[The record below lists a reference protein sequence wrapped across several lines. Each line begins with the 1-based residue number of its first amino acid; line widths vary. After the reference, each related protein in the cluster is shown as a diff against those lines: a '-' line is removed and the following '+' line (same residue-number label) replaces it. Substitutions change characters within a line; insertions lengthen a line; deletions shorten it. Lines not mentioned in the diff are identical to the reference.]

1 MIKIQ
6 DSIDHANPELF
17 LLTKCNNLYLYLN
30 QRLADDTDYKKAS
43 LIKKLDKLLVES
55 STQNYIRTKAGGS
68 AITATRHRGFFSYL
82 AANNYLKLKALIISK
97 PNDMLL
103 LINEINLILQAG
115 DLFIENG
122 GTISQTEFGKLLS
135 GRLFKYSTY
144 RVSQFCVD
152 TYLELGFGRATCVYC
167 NIERTSIV
175 SKSRGGGVSHRIR
188 FDLDHFFPQARYPYF
203 ALSFYNHIPSCHGC
217 NSQIKG
223 EKDFK
228 LTTHIHPYFESFDNV
243 YKFSISA
250 TALHS
255 QIVNEIMINES
266 GTKNGDITVTDLELY
281 ENYQVEN
288 GNVEE
293 LVTVLRD
300 YEHLLN
306 PTDIEGFKSMIFNVV
321 GVKQFRKD
329 ILSKSNSKLKRDITK
344 IFDCDNLMQL
354 D

>member
-17 LLTKCNNLYLYLN
+17 LRTKCNNLYLHLN
-30 QRLADDTDYKKAS
+30 QKLANDTDYKKAS
-43 LIKKLDKLLVES
+43 LIKKLDKLKEES
-55 STQNYIRTKAGGS
+55 TTQTYISTKAGGS
-68 AITATRHRGFFSYL
+68 DITATRQRDFLNYL
-82 AANNYLKLKALIISK
+82 AANNYFKLKALIISK
-97 PNDMLL
+97 PDDMVL
-103 LINEINLILQAG
+103 LINEIDLILQAD

-122 GTISQTEFGKLLS
+122 GSISQTEFGKLLS
-135 GRLFKYSTY
+135 TRLFNYTRY

-175 SKSRGGGVSHRIR
+175 SKTRGGGVSHRIR

-243 YKFSISA
+243 YKFSISG

-255 QIVNEIMINES
+255 QVVNEIMINET
-266 GTKNGDITVTDLELY
+266 GIKNGDLTVTDLELY
-281 ENYQVEN
+281 ENYQVES

-293 LVTVLRD
+293 LIKVLRD

-306 PTDIEGFKSMIFNVV
+306 PTDIDGFKSMIFNVV

-329 ILSKSNSKLKRDITK
+329 ILSKSNSKLMRDITK
-344 IFDCDNLMQL
+344 MFDCGNLMQL

>member
-6 DSIDHANPELF
+6 DSIEHPNPELF
-17 LLTKCNNLYLYLN
+17 LRTKCEDLYNHLN
-30 QRLADDTDYKKAS
+30 PVCVNSTVYKNTS
-43 LIKKLDKLLVES
+43 LIKKLDRLILES
-55 STQNYIRTKAGGS
+55 ATPDYILTKAGGCS
-68 AITATRHRGFFSYL
+68 ITATRHTAFFNYL
-82 AANNYLKLKALIISK
+82 AANNYLKLKKIITSK

-103 LINEINLILQAG
+103 LINEIDVILQAD
-115 DLFIENG
+115 DLFIDNG
-122 GTISQTEFGKLLS
+122 GRISQTEFGKLLS

-152 TYLELGFGRATCVYC
+152 TYLELGFARATCVYC

-175 SKSRGGGVSHRIR
+175 SKARRGGVSHRIR

-243 YKFSISA
+243 YKFSISG

-255 QIVNEIMINES
+255 QVVNEIMINES
-266 GTKNGDITVTDLELY
+266 GIKNGDLTVADLELY
-281 ENYQVEN
+281 ENYQVES

-293 LVTVLRD
+293 LIKVLRD

-306 PTDIEGFKSMIFNVV
+306 PTDIEGFKSMIFNVA

-329 ILSKSNSKLKRDITK
+329 ILSKSNSKLLRDITK
-344 IFDCDNLMQL
+344 MFDCGNLMQL